1 MAQTIGYSVISSLEE
16 GFLHQPSP
24 SVWHYDIATAIRYE
38 TEKQAWAAA
47 NRRKSALAAVV
58 RVFHDDA
65 GQLDYEQ
72 LKPADSAVGGS
83 WIVIISIGT
92 VPGVNH
98 YVTSAG
104 KRISISNARA
114 DARGFAT
121 EKGAQRAAELVNAI
135 NGWSARLERVTAEVV
150 AFKPRQ

>member
-1 MAQTIGYSVISSLEE
+1 MAKTIGYSVISSLEE
-16 GFLHQPSP
+16 GFLHQSSP

-47 NRRKSALAAVV
+47 NRRKFALAAAV

-65 GQLDYEQ
+65 GKLDFEQ
-72 LKPADSAVGGS
+72 LKPADSAIGGN

-92 VPGVNH
+92 APGVNH

-104 KRISISNARA
+104 KRISISNASA

-121 EKGAQRAAELVNAI
+121 EKSAQRAADMVNQI
-135 NGWSARLERVTAEVV
+135 NGWSARLERVTAEIM
-150 AFKPRQ
+150 AFKSRQ